1 MSNKVLVLCA
11 TGKVGKNST
20 RALKEAGFE
29 VYGTTRNSK
38 NDLASK
44 GITPVV
50 CNYTVRKDLDQA
62 FATTGAK
69 KVFVITDFFCA
80 AKGKSELEIEQG
92 KIAIDAAKA
101 ANVEHLIFV
110 SVADAELFDDKV
122 KHIKTK
128 VVIEK
133 YLKESGVKY
142 SILRP
147 VAFFENFDDA
157 ANYNPLKMGQLK
169 FLTTTTVKYCSTY
182 DIGRAAAVM
191 FKNPSQWLGKTLD
204 VVSWSGDL
212 SQVAAALEKVPSPS
226 TTRHSLIPPTTRHS
240 LNAFKG
246 R

>member
-169 FLTTTTVKYCSTY
+169 FLTTTTVTARPTTSAARPPSCSR
-182 DIGRAAAVM
+182 IL
-191 FKNPSQWLGKTLD
+191 PSG
-204 VVSWSGDL
+204 S
-212 SQVAAALEKVPSPS
+212 ARPS
-226 TTRHSLIPPTTRHS
+226 TSSAGPATSPKSPPPSKRSHRPQPPAIA
-240 LNAFKG
+240 LFPQPPAIA
-246 R
+246 